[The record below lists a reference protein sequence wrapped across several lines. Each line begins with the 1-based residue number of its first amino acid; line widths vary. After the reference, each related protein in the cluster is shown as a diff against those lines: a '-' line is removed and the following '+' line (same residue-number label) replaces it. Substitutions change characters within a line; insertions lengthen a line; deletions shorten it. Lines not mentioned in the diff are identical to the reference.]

1 MLALCKLEYTGENID
16 TGANSYYHTQC
27 LINGKNLTDITNKLI
42 QWYGE
47 DIATYTITPIDDLI
61 PIPLQIYDKMLNDLW
76 TLDQLET
83 KLY

>member
-1 MLALCKLEYTGENID
+1 MLALCKLEYTGEDIE
-16 TGANSYYHTQC
+16 TGMNSYYDAQC
-27 LINGKNLTDITNKLI
+27 LISGNDLSDITTKLVH
-42 QWYGE
+42 WYGE
-47 DIATYTITPIDDLI
+47 NIATYTITPIDDLV